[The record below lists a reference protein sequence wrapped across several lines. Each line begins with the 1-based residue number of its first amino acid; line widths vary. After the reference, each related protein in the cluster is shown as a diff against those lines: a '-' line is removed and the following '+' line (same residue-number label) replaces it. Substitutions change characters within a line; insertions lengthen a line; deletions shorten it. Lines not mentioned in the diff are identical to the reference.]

1 VTPGSNGAGAGGR
14 DARPDP
20 DSPAGGSGGAA
31 ADADADAGSD
41 AGADGRRGVRREGPT
56 YRLEAAVAAAVVA
69 AAVGTITGS
78 AVALLVALVGVGY
91 ALYARVAA
99 LPDAALRVERRVT
112 PRSPAPGEAVTVR
125 LAVHNDGPDAVADL
139 RVVDGVPPALGV
151 VSGTARRAVAL
162 RPGETATVE
171 YDLRA
176 KRGEHAFG
184 PATLVTRSVGGTR
197 ERVARR
203 GPSTRLACARL
214 VDGVPLRSRA
224 LRRAGR
230 LAVDAGGSGVEFH
243 ATRDYRPGDPMR
255 RVDWKRLA
263 RAGELTTVEFREERA
278 ATVVLVVDARSE
290 ADVAPDPA
298 SPGAVDLCTY
308 AAGLTY
314 ETLAAEGHRVGLA
327 VLADGGVDWLAPG
340 TGERHDATIRR
351 ALDAV
356 VPGGVDD
363 DALAD
368 LVHVPVPVAVPG
380 EGPGERGD
388 DHADPAPGDG
398 PAPADGSENDPD
410 ESAPVDPPRSGVDEL
425 FDRGRGRAGNG
436 AAAGDARRPDGGS
449 DRGSDDGAAA
459 RGGGRPDA
467 DDAADAGGGAS
478 RTAEPPRARVVR
490 RRLSPA
496 AGAFAFTPATD
507 RPARATARWLAT
519 HGHPVTVVS
528 PDPTGE
534 GTPGGVLAAAE
545 RERRLASLRRAGL
558 RVVDWPPTEAA
569 AVALGRAFG
578 ERTGRPAR
586 ERPGGDEGGR
596 SE

>member
-1 VTPGSNGAGAGGR
+1 MTPGSNGAGAGGR

-20 DSPAGGSGGAA
+20 DSPAGGADGAG
-31 ADADADAGSD
+31 ADADAGSD

-69 AAVGTITGS
+69 AAVGTTTGS

-91 ALYARVAA
+91 ALFARVAA

-184 PATLVTRSVGGTR
+184 PATLVTRSVGGSR

-388 DHADPAPGDG
+388 DPADPTPGDG
-398 PAPADGSENDPD
+398 PAPADGSESDPD

-425 FDRGRGRAGNG
+425 FDRGRGRAGSG
-436 AAAGDARRPDGGS
+436 AAAGEARRPDGGPGGEATAGT
-449 DRGSDDGAAA
+449 DAGDADGAAA
-459 RGGGRPDA
+459 RGGDRPDA
-467 DDAADAGGGAS
+467 GDGAS

-528 PDPTGE
+528 PDPTSE

-578 ERTGRPAR
+578 ERTGRPTR
-586 ERPGGDEGGR
+586 ERREGDEGGR